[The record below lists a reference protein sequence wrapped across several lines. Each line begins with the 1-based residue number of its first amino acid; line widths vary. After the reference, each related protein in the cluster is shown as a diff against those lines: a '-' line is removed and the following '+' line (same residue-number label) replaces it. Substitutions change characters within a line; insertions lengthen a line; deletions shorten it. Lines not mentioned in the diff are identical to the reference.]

1 MESEPTLRGHAI
13 RVLVADNTRI
23 HTQLLAEALKRDA
36 GLEVISTDPDSA
48 ALLSAASAHPIDVL
62 VMSSTLEEEPA
73 RGLAVLRELRATRP
87 DLRAVILLD
96 STKDE
101 VVVNA
106 FRSGARG
113 VFRRHESIET
123 LRKCVR
129 CVHQG
134 QIWANSDEMSLAL
147 KALASSPTVQ
157 AVNANGR
164 SLLSKREQQVVECL
178 AEGLTN
184 LEIAERLGL
193 SQHTVKNY
201 LFRVF
206 DKLGVSNRIELL
218 FMTLSQRNNGASLA
232 GASSNSAP
240 VNPWDATSVAN
251 CEEAAA
257 EGVAMAQLALAQKSG
272 HRNPV
277 VAYTWYL
284 VLSEQIS
291 KVRKE
296 MHRCMTPEQIVE
308 AERRASD
315 WLTRSKK
322 RSSPAIDSARSNR
335 LAVGATASAAAD

>member
-1 MESEPTLRGHAI
+1 MEAGQALRGHAI

-23 HTQLLAEALKRDA
+23 HTQLLADALKRDA
-36 GLEVISTDPDSA
+36 GLEVLSADPNPQ
-48 ALLSAASAHPIDVL
+48 ALLAAAEQNHVDVFL
-62 VMSSTLEEEPA
+62 ISSTLEEEPNQ
-73 RGLAVLRELRATRP
+73 GLKVLRDLRALHP

-96 STKDE
+96 SSKDE
-101 VVVNA
+101 VVLSA

-134 QIWANSDEMSLAL
+134 QVWANSEEMCLAL
-147 KALASSPTVQ
+147 KALAASPTVH

-164 SLLSKREQQVVECL
+164 ALLSKREQEVVQSL

-184 LEIAERLGL
+184 QEIAERLGL

-218 FMTLSQRNNGASLA
+218 FMTLSEGNGSPSATGNGLKASGHLA
-232 GASSNSAP
+232 WENSTLAE
-240 VNPWDATSVAN
+240 
-251 CEEAAA
+251 CEKAAA
-257 EGVAMAQLALAQKSG
+257 EGLPMAQLALAQKVSAK
-272 HRNPV
+272 NPV

-284 VLSEQIS
+284 VLGEQIS
-291 KVRKE
+291 RVKKE
-296 MHRCMTPEQIVE
+296 LHHSMTPEQTVE
-308 AERRASD
+308 AERRAAE
-315 WLTRSKK
+315 LLNRPKK
-322 RSSPAIDSARSNR
+322 RPSAPIDRVAGR
-335 LAVGATASAAAD
+335 LAAGAGAAAAD